1 MRPVEGTI
9 TDPVFEKAVM
19 TGMIPLPLSRDAEEY
34 GRRLK
39 RRYDQKGVRDAFKS
53 NGADKRWTGHAVE
66 YELHQWFEREQ
77 IPHHWYDDGAVSK
90 VSEDFALGDPPEL
103 KLAVKANSGD
113 APRGDFVFIVQEH
126 HARKLGHGVLFC
138 IVQVRSRRIWVAGYM
153 DAEKFR
159 GRADRFRKGE
169 IIPHLGRPAE
179 YGCRTIRADA
189 LEPAHRFIQM
199 IRRTM

>member
-1 MRPVEGTI
+1 VTVTVHTPE
-9 TDPVFEKAVM
+9 
-19 TGMIPLPLSRDAEEY
+19 MIPIPLTQDAEDY

-39 RRYDQKGVRDAFKS
+39 ARYDKKGIKDAFTSKRT
-53 NGADKRWTGHAVE
+53 DKRWTGHAVE
-66 YELHQWFEREQ
+66 YDLHQWLEREG
-77 IPHHWYDDGAVSK
+77 IPHHWYDDGAASK
-90 VSEDFALGDPPEL
+90 VSEDFALGTPAGL

-113 APRGDFVFIVQEH
+113 GPRSDFVFIVQEH

-138 IVQVRSRRIWVAGYM
+138 IVQVRSRVIWVAGYM

-159 GRADRFRKGE
+159 ARSDRFKKGDV
-169 IIPHLGRPAE
+169 IPHLGRPAE

-189 LEPAHRFIQM
+189 LEPAGKFLDL